1 MEAARFAERF
11 EDELIKW
18 PRYRVKCVQDKLNE
32 QYAKVARLEEQRAD
46 IWQRFNKT
54 KELNQE
60 ITRINQVLEATA
72 SSITDQILPQ
82 TQKIISLKKTVA
94 ELYTRLGCSDLNAW
108 YQTLM
113 ESNELENIEPLVTQM
128 VRNQIVQAE
137 SRNTQEIAAKDEVS
151 ETSTTGC
158 LKDMKASKKTLG
170 RSTKRKT
177 K

>member
-1 MEAARFAERF
+1 M
-11 EDELIKW
+11 
-18 PRYRVKCVQDKLNE
+18 
-32 QYAKVARLEEQRAD
+32 ARLEEQRAD

-60 ITRINQVLEATA
+60 ITRINHVLEATA
-72 SSITDQILPQ
+72 TSITDQILPQ

-128 VRNQIVQAE
+128 VRNQRVQAE

-151 ETSTTGC
+151 ETSPTGC
-158 LKDMKASKKTLG
+158 TKEIRASKKTLG
-170 RSTKRKT
+170 RSTKRKA